1 MGLFDLFKKKKP
13 AGVDAEP
20 GAPETAELETAA
32 PDAAAHDTEP
42 AEAFIEQASAP
53 ASTVRAADSID
64 LEVAHSIDRGVA
76 DSVPPLAPAGLES
89 TPTLDTAVPAAP
101 APPSRLRAALNRT
114 RQYFTAA
121 FTTGTG
127 TLVDADYYDELTDA
141 LVLAD
146 VGMELSQRL
155 VQRIKTGMNERGLLR
170 RADVPPVAGDVITAL
185 LTEGVRTPQPLDP
198 GQLAVILLIGVN
210 GSGKTTLTAKLAA
223 RLKGQGLR
231 VLLAAADTFRA
242 AAVDQLKVWAERT
255 GVDIVAG
262 QEGADPAAVVFDAAQ
277 AARARGFDVLLV
289 DTAGRL
295 QTKKNLMEE
304 LSKVVRTVDK
314 ACPGANI
321 AHLLVLDATVGQN
334 ALSQAQ
340 LFNECCPVTGVA
352 LTKLDGT
359 AKGGAV
365 LAVVD
370 ALKAPVLYCG
380 VGESAADLAD
390 FDAREFALGLVGGD

>member
-1 MGLFDLFKKKKP
+1 MGLFDLFKKKKG
-13 AGVDAEP
+13 AIADADVA
-20 GAPETAELETAA
+20 APEAVETG
-32 PDAAAHDTEP
+32 
-42 AEAFIEQASAP
+42 AP
-53 ASTVRAADSID
+53 ASLRA
-64 LEVAHSIDRGVA
+64 EHGGQGR
-76 DSVPPLAPAGLES
+76 PPSEETPAG
-89 TPTLDTAVPAAP
+89 
-101 APPSRLRAALNRT
+101 PSRLRTALNRT
-114 RQYFTAA
+114 RAYFAAA
-121 FTTGTG
+121 FATETES
-127 TLVDADYYDELTDA
+127 LVDEEYFDGLTDA

-146 VGMELSQRL
+146 VGLELAQRL
-155 VQRIKTGMNERGLLR
+155 TQQIKAGMADHGLVR
-170 RADVPPVAGDVITAL
+170 RRDVPRVAGDVITAL
-185 LTEGVRTPQPLDP
+185 LTGGVSVPRPLDP
-198 GQLAVILLIGVN
+198 GALAVILLIGVN
-210 GSGKTTLTAKLAA
+210 GSGKTTLTAKLAQ
-223 RLKGQGLR
+223 RLKGQGLK

-242 AAVDQLKVWAERT
+242 AAVEQLKVWAERT

-340 LFNECCPVTGVA
+340 LFNECCPVTGLA

-370 ALKAPVLYCG
+370 ALKCPVLYCG
-380 VGESAADLAD
+380 VGEAATDLAD
-390 FDAREFALGLVGGD
+390 FDAREFALGLVGEG